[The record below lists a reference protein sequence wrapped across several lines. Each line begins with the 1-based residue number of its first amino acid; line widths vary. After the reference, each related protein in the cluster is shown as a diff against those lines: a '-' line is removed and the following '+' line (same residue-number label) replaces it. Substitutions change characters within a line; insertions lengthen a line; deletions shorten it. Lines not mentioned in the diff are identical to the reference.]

1 MLISKCFVI
10 FIMNMLLRYMEM
22 DKNLYEKCSREWIE
36 KSRTKE
42 LERSVAKD
50 RWQKMEAAASANG
63 VSLSASSQG

>member
-1 MLISKCFVI
+1 
-10 FIMNMLLRYMEM
+10 M

-36 KSRTKE
+36 KNRTKE
-42 LERSVAKD
+42 QERAVAKE